1 MKQRGHCWVPACF
14 LLVLA
19 LLPAFPVNCQQLS
32 SIQAQ
37 DFASI
42 TSTVGT
48 IGTAAWY
55 ASRQCLYGLE
65 AFAVAVDGD
74 NLPLISAAR
83 FGSGRVIHF
92 GHEGMLGASTSSQL
106 FKLVR
111 NGAVWSSS
119 KQSGIRI
126 AGLDAWT
133 SGVAASIADVGV
145 CR

>member
-1 MKQRGHCWVPACF
+1 MKQRGLCWVPACL

-19 LLPAFPVNCQQLS
+19 LLPAFRVNCQHLS
-32 SIQAQ
+32 SIQAH

-42 TSTVGT
+42 TANVDT
-48 IGTAAWY
+48 IGTAAWC

-83 FGSGRVIHF
+83 YGSGRVIHF
-92 GHEGMLGASTSSQL
+92 GHEGMLGSNTDSQL

-119 KQSGIRI
+119 KQSGFRI
-126 AGLDAWT
+126 AGLDAWM
-133 SGVAASIADVGV
+133 SYIAASIADVGLW
-145 CR
+145 R